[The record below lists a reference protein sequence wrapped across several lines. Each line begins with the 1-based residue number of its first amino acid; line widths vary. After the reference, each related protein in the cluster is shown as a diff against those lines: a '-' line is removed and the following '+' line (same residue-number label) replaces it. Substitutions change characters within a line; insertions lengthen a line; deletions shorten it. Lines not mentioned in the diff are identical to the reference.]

1 MTVVGVEQAG
11 ARSHAAVR
19 LVPRRRP
26 FGAQS
31 DFATS
36 PQVAPTV
43 LDDVQAAAVA
53 HRAGEG
59 PLVVLGAAGTGT
71 TTVLLEA
78 VTARV
83 VRDGVPADAVLVLAP
98 TRPAAADLRDR
109 LSARLSRTVREPLAR
124 TPHSYAFGL
133 LRRARVADGDPPP
146 RLISGAE
153 QDRVLADLLAGH
165 AEGHGRPPAWPQAL
179 DDEVR
184 ALRGFRDEVRDLLMR
199 AVERGLGPDDVA
211 ALAAVQDRPDWRAA
225 AQIMGEYLDV
235 TALATPGAYDPAG
248 IVDAAVGLLESDP
261 DLLDAE
267 RRRWAL
273 IAVDDAQEMTVA
285 GGRLLELLGGGGKDV
300 LLVGDPDQATQTFR
314 GARPRWLA
322 EAPSR
327 FRNADGAP
335 ARVIP
340 LRTGHRQPEALHAI
354 TRRVVSRIG
363 SSGAT
368 AHRAAV
374 PAQGPD
380 QGPAGG
386 PAPGRA
392 AVAVLASP
400 AQEAAYVAAH
410 LRRHHLEGAL
420 PWSSMAVVT
429 RSTASTAALRRALAA
444 AGVPVAVPQAE
455 VPLRDEAAVVPLR
468 LALRCVLADADH
480 RAEALTPDVAVELL
494 TGPIG
499 GSDTL
504 GVRRLRQRLRAEEL
518 AAGGGRA
525 SDALLVEALLEP
537 ARLAALPPA
546 MTLAARRLAAVLDA
560 GRAAA
565 TEPGATAETVL
576 WALWQATGLADAWR
590 ATALAGGPPGER
602 ADRDLDAVV
611 ALFEAAA
618 RFVDRLPRSGPAEF
632 LDYLEG
638 QDVPEDTLAPR
649 APAHDCVAL
658 VTAQGAAGREWDVVA
673 VVGVQDGVWP
683 DLRLRSSLLGA
694 QLLAD
699 VVDGR
704 HVAGPGAVT
713 AARRAVLE
721 DETRLFGVAVSRARR
736 DLLVTAVRSEDLQPS
751 SFLDLVDPDADDV
764 RPLAA
769 VPRAMTLPGLVADLR
784 AVVCDAARPDDVR
797 DAAARQLARL
807 AAAGVPGADPGDWFG
822 LAQPSTDAPLRPPGE
837 PVKVSPSRVEAFGR
851 CELRWLLES
860 CGGTSGP
867 SALQAL
873 GVLVHDVARELPEGT
888 RDELTARLRE
898 RLPELGLGSG
908 WTADVTRARAED
920 MIRKFADYVVAAR
933 KAGRTVLAV
942 EKPVDVTIGRA
953 RIRGQIDRV
962 ERDSRGQVVVVDL
975 KTGRTQAAKADLPRH
990 PQLGVYQV
998 AVEAGGLREDGDVE
1012 GDAVGEDRSGGA
1024 LLVQL
1029 GSKNKSVTVQ
1039 AQPPLAED
1047 DDPDWA
1053 RTLVTQA
1060 AEGMAGSAFAAV
1072 ANEACERCPH
1082 RRSCPLQPEGRQVTT

>member
-1 MTVVGVEQAG
+1 MSVVGVEQAG

-19 LVPRRRP
+19 LVPRR
-26 FGAQS
+26 GA
-31 DFATS
+31 DIPGEGA
-36 PQVAPTV
+36 APGQRSTTTGRSAAPLL
-43 LDDVQAAAVA
+43 LDDLQAAAVA

-59 PLVVLGAAGTGT
+59 PLVVIGAAGAGT
-71 TTVLLEA
+71 TTVLIEA
-78 VTARV
+78 VAARV
-83 VRDGVPADAVLVLAP
+83 GRDGVPADGVLVLAP
-98 TRPAAADLRDR
+98 TRTAAADLRDR
-109 LSARLSRTVREPLAR
+109 LSARLAGTVREPLAR

-165 AEGHGRPPAWPQAL
+165 REGHGRPPSWPPAL

-184 ALRGFRDEVRDLLMR
+184 GLRGFRDEVRDLVMR
-199 AVERGLGPDDVA
+199 AIERGLTPDDLL
-211 ALAAVQDRPDWRAA
+211 ALSAEHDRPDWRAA
-225 AQIMGEYLDV
+225 AQLMGEYLDV

-248 IVDAAVGLLESDP
+248 IVDAAVALLETDP
-261 DLLDAE
+261 ELLDAE

-273 IAVDDAQEMTVA
+273 VAVDDAQELTVA
-285 GGRLLELLGGGGKDV
+285 GGRLLELLGAGGKDV

-322 EAPSR
+322 EAASR
-327 FRNADGAP
+327 FRNGTGAP
-335 ARVIP
+335 ARVIA
-340 LRTGHRQPEALHAI
+340 LRTGHRQSPELHAI

-368 AHRAAV
+368 AHRSAV
-374 PAQGPD
+374 PAAQLP
-380 QGPAGG
+380 
-386 PAPGRA
+386 PGRA
-392 AVAVLASP
+392 AVAVLGSA

-410 LRRHHLEGAL
+410 LRRRHLDDAV

-429 RSTASTAALRRALAA
+429 RSTASTAPLRRALAA

-468 LALRCVLADADH
+468 LALRCVLADDDH

-518 AAGGGRA
+518 ASGGGRA
-525 SDALLVEALLEP
+525 SDALLVEALLDP
-537 ARLAALPPA
+537 SRLAALPPA

-565 TEPGATAETVL
+565 SEPGASAETVL

-590 ATALAGGPPGER
+590 ATALAGGPSGER

-618 RFVDRLPRSGPAEF
+618 RFVDRLPRSGPADF

-638 QDVPEDTLAPR
+638 QDVPQDTLAPR
-649 APAHDCVAL
+649 APSADAVAL

-704 HVAGPGAVT
+704 HALGAGATT
-713 AARRAVLE
+713 AQRRAVLE

-751 SFLDLVDPDADDV
+751 AFLDLVDPYADDV

-784 AVVCDAARPDDVR
+784 ACVADPARRDADR

-807 AAAGVPGADPGDWFG
+807 AAAGVPGADPGDWYG
-822 LAQPSTDAPLRPPGE
+822 LGEPSTDRPLREDGA
-837 PVKVSPSRVEAFGR
+837 PVKVSPSRVEAFAR
-851 CELRWLLES
+851 CQLRWLLES

-867 SALQAL
+867 STLQAL
-873 GVLVHDVARELPEGT
+873 GVLVHDVARELPEAS
-888 RDELTARLRE
+888 RPELVARLQE
-898 RLPELGLGSG
+898 RLPELGLGPG
-908 WTADVTRARAED
+908 WTSDVARARAED
-920 MIRKFADYVVAAR
+920 MVRKFADYVVKAR
-933 KAGRTVLAV
+933 KEGRTLVAV
-942 EKPVDVTIGRA
+942 EQPVDVVVGRA

-962 ERDSRGQVVVVDL
+962 ESDGRGNLVVVDL
-975 KTGRTQAAKADLPRH
+975 KTGRTPPPRADLPRH
-990 PQLGVYQV
+990 PQLGVYQA
-998 AVEAGGLREDGDVE
+998 AVEAGALDDVAPAA
-1012 GDAVGEDRSGGA
+1012 GAGPRSGGA
-1024 LLVQL
+1024 MLVQL
-1029 GSKNKSVTVQ
+1029 GTKTKSVGVQ
-1039 AQPPLAED
+1039 QQPALGDD
-1047 DDPDWA
+1047 DDPQWA
-1053 RTLVTQA
+1053 AKLVAET
-1060 AEGMAGSAFAAV
+1060 AEGMAGSRFQAV
-1072 ANEACERCPH
+1072 ANESCERCPQ